1 MLAAEVEVTDVTL
14 CVGFLDLNS
23 SVTDNQLVSCNGLL
37 CKLLGLGNPVD
48 IVRVTGQF
56 CNVVALASRSDCLQ
70 ATGQVSEGCVPV
82 DGDFVGGIAAA
93 VVIVGFG
100 DGLDINVIL
109 GTIRSGV
116 VGTAYE
122 HAGNWIVDFIGLART
137 VVGILCG
144 VDTVT
149 GEVRNVHGVSA

>member
-82 DGDFVGGIAAA
+82 DGDFVGGAHPA
-93 VVIVGFG
+93 G
-100 DGLDINVIL
+100 
-109 GTIRSGV
+109 RSP
-116 VGTAYE
+116 
-122 HAGNWIVDFIGLART
+122 DARSSFCT
-137 VVGILCG
+137 F
-144 VDTVT
+144 
-149 GEVRNVHGVSA
+149 SADPWD